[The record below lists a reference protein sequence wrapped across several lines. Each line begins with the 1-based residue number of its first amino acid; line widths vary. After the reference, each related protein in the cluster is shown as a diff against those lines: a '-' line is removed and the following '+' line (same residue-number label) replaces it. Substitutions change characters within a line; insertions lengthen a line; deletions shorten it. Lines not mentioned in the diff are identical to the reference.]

1 MISHSREPCVPT
13 GQGPVL
19 AAILSVLSADDVLRT
34 AFTEADHR
42 CVPLVVQM
50 SAGVTGDETLTESI
64 ERWAEKYPHVPFSL
78 SVARGIDPAITLT
91 AATAGSALAV
101 LPAPANTFEAALLRA
116 VTRRARCP
124 VLTALTPGDGSFRP
138 A

>member
-1 MISHSREPCVPT
+1 MISHSREACAPT

-19 AAILSVLSADDVLRT
+19 AAILSALSADDVLRT
-34 AFTEADHR
+34 AFTEADRR
-42 CVPLVVQM
+42 CVPLIVQM
-50 SAGVTGDETLTESI
+50 TAGETGDEALTESI
-64 ERWAEKYPHVPFSL
+64 ERWAEKYPHVPFTL
-78 SVARGIDPAITLT
+78 SVVRGIDPAITLA

-116 VTRRARCP
+116 VTRRARCS
-124 VLTALTPGDGSFRP
+124 VLTALTPGGGSSRP